1 MGTIVWILGSQGGPL
16 LAACPQAPPPLSAGD
31 PFPGARGAGV
41 CLGGCAFMSSLRC
54 DPGPTS
60 ALSLR
65 VNAPMTHFPRRGL
78 FTCVTWP
85 GGRRP
90 PPLYPT
96 SLPPSSPPWAH
107 GSFKDPQAGKGG
119 FEYTVP
125 SGRNAVPSISTQRS
139 LWFSGRPCLWIS
151 PEVRLQPQLSGS
163 PSQSETVLLVGSP
176 PVHPPTPLDRELK
189 RRMVPH
195 SQPCAHTHGPVHT
208 HSPVYAHGPVHTHT
222 ATCTGTQPRAHAH
235 GPGPAHRSCSSHSLT
250 ERTPFSRAR
259 CCLEPLARM
268 CPW

>member
-16 LAACPQAPPPLSAGD
+16 LAICPQAPPPLSAGD
-31 PFPGARGAGV
+31 PFPGARGAGGGGDLFGRL
-41 CLGGCAFMSSLRC
+41 CLLSSLRC

-85 GGRRP
+85 GSRRP

-119 FEYTVP
+119 LNIPFPLAGMLFPPLAPE
-125 SGRNAVPSISTQRS
+125 G
-139 LWFSGRPCLWIS
+139 PCGS
-151 PEVRLQPQLSGS
+151 QGGPACGS
-163 PSQSETVLLVGSP
+163 PLRCDSSPSSQ
-176 PVHPPTPLDRELK
+176 
-189 RRMVPH
+189 VPH
-195 SQPCAHTHGPVHT
+195 
-208 HSPVYAHGPVHTHT
+208 
-222 ATCTGTQPRAHAH
+222 
-235 GPGPAHRSCSSHSLT
+235 HSLKL
-250 ERTPFSRAR
+250 
-259 CCLEPLARM
+259 CYLLAHHLFI
-268 CPW
+268 PQPH